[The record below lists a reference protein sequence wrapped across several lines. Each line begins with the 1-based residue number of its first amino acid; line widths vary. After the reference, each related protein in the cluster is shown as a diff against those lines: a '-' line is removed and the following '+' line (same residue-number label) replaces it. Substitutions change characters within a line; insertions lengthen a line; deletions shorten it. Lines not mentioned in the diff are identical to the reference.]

1 MKVFCTTRNI
11 NTFFLNFRF
20 LLSNTSRRM
29 GKLLNSKILMT
40 LIILV
45 GFMTVILTAEES
57 EGEGEGRNHG
67 NAILPCPEGQKYS
80 VLQKRCF
87 TPIQASGIV
96 G

>member
-1 MKVFCTTRNI
+1 
-11 NTFFLNFRF
+11 
-20 LLSNTSRRM
+20 M

-57 EGEGEGRNHG
+57 ESEGEGRNHG